1 MPPLLTCA
9 ALCSVQEFRR
19 RGYRAWIL
27 GCRQSEEA
35 SSTERAAGVARCD
48 VRPDD
53 MLAVESGVSAAH
65 RADLTEQ
72 VLEHFDA
79 GKLPLNAIA
88 DSNLPEAVAED
99 QSPA

>member
-1 MPPLLTCA
+1 MHGFWVVDSPRKHCPLNEQRVLP
-9 ALCSVQEFRR
+9 
-19 RGYRAWIL
+19 W
-27 GCRQSEEA
+27 
-35 SSTERAAGVARCD
+35 CD

-88 DSNLPEAVAED
+88 DSDLSGAVAED

>member
-1 MPPLLTCA
+1 
-9 ALCSVQEFRR
+9 
-19 RGYRAWIL
+19 
-27 GCRQSEEA
+27 
-35 SSTERAAGVARCD
+35 
-48 VRPDD
+48 

-88 DSNLPEAVAED
+88 DSDLSGAVAED